1 MKTINDQHHLHFFS
15 RPSQLFMESQS
26 SVLKRLGIFQSWLH
40 LAAQHQFGR
49 DFISDQS
56 RKKSL
61 PAIHFITFQILR
73 SNMQNNE
80 KCIQPQSETR
90 STNISNELSFVEIP
104 TTSLPYQTSTGRMK
118 YWFIFRNFLYS
129 VQIRFPTLFALLD
142 ITGGVKTVPRTLL
155 FINSS
160 EERLKHQDPFTGP
173 TVSM

>member
-1 MKTINDQHHLHFFS
+1 
-15 RPSQLFMESQS
+15 
-26 SVLKRLGIFQSWLH
+26 
-40 LAAQHQFGR
+40 
-49 DFISDQS
+49 
-56 RKKSL
+56 
-61 PAIHFITFQILR
+61 
-73 SNMQNNE
+73 
-80 KCIQPQSETR
+80 
-90 STNISNELSFVEIP
+90 
-104 TTSLPYQTSTGRMK
+104 MK